1 MYLSKRGD
9 IYYLWYKDTDT
20 GKKSKV
26 STRCRT
32 KEDAKRFFHSF
43 DTIKKEK
50 RKRVLKYSFS
60 QFREEYLVYAASIHT
75 RKTYLCDEVS
85 LDQFLR
91 FTGDMMLRDIGVRE
105 VERFI
110 AYKQKETSAWNAK
123 KYYGHLASAFQRAVV
138 WKKID
143 NNPFRSVKKPKP
155 AEKLPAYFSKE
166 QLGILLKSIEDPD
179 FRDLV
184 LFAVMT
190 GMRMSEILNVQWEQ
204 VDLDRKIILVK
215 NTSNFTTKSKRNRN
229 VPMNDGLA
237 LILTRR
243 KQNASCPLVFHR
255 DNQPHTVD
263 NVTKRFKQYVRAS
276 NLDDA
281 LHFHSLRHTTA
292 SLLVQAGVSIYNV
305 KEILGHS
312 QIATTLIYTHL
323 TESHLKESVNQISLP
338 PDMFD

>member
-26 STRCRT
+26 STRCRS

-60 QFREEYLVYAASIHT
+60 QFRDEYLVYASSIHT

-91 FTGDMMLRDIGVRE
+91 FTGDLMLRDIGVRE

-155 AEKLPAYFSKE
+155 AEKLPAYFSKD
-166 QLGILLKSIEDPD
+166 QLAVLLKSIEDPD

-190 GMRMSEILNVQWEQ
+190 GMRMSEILNLQWEQ

-215 NTSNFTTKSKRNRN
+215 NTSNFTII
-229 VPMNDGLA
+229 LA
-237 LILTRR
+237 KPKCSDERR
-243 KQNASCPLVFHR
+243 LGDH
-255 DNQPHTVD
+255 
-263 NVTKRFKQYVRAS
+263 
-276 NLDDA
+276 LDKEKA
-281 LHFHSLRHTTA
+281 KCF
-292 SLLVQAGVSIYNV
+292 VSFCV
-305 KEILGHS
+305 S
-312 QIATTLIYTHL
+312 
-323 TESHLKESVNQISLP
+323 S
-338 PDMFD
+338 